1 MRMAFIGMSERGKMK
16 KMTFTAGN
24 GWEAPAA
31 VLILRHVNE
40 RMTGFRPSC
49 SYNLIG
55 AELYHGSLQQLK
67 AVNACFTSADYAT
80 VDGDTVHLN
89 GLYNEDAKTEIK
101 LARVRDG
108 YETVHISCC
117 TTKALDKVLF
127 GTCEDD
133 FYEGLF
139 EVLMRKT
146 DLPLKKEWMPY
157 LFNVFKR
164 RELIRESIVVLAAE
178 ENMTFSYGGRTYR
191 ASELKGYNIPFGINE
206 YTVLSTLQDGI
217 SKGIISLTPSG
228 KCMNPMILTNLDA
241 YRMQYGEEFVSN
253 VKKLIKPF
261 YGRKGGVEECF
272 LSGKKKLYKQ
282 QGAIV
287 NAAADNF
294 FHHRESTQWLIEQ
307 MGSGKSIQAISVI
320 EETESLR
327 WLAANPGKTP
337 EEAHGKEGNL
347 NYRAIIMPPGHLVNK
362 WAKEIKENIPF
373 AKVKILE
380 SLKDCTEIKAKGMKR
395 NGKEFYIIGKDLAK
409 LGCTEMPTPTKVI
422 KGYRSRFECRCC
434 KTDFS
439 PERAN
444 RMIEEHQPCKCGNNP
459 KPFRSLADFREVK
472 VKELHPIEGL
482 QCPSCGR
489 VLINDKGE
497 TLMPWHFMNRT
508 VANDHCPY
516 CKETLWKPLVRTVGG
531 EPRKDGWHKVS
542 FFKNHTKKATE
553 TGWVLKGYEDATY
566 LQNGIIIDGIKDST
580 PVVLRKWPPARYI
593 KEQLAGFFDFA
604 IFDELHEYK
613 GAGTAQSIAMHAVA
627 RASKQTIGLTGT
639 IAGGYAS
646 DLFYTTWRLAPHIMV
661 ENGFEFEGEKGEKAF
676 VAKYGTLETKY
687 ENTGD
692 GSVNRMS
699 RGKKLGETRTKPGIS
714 PDIFGDILMPITLF
728 LDLTD
733 MSNKLPELH
742 ESVVSVEMDADVDRA
757 YTHSL
762 DNIKRAA
769 GQGNFLSSLSSEMLV
784 FSLLYPDMPMAYKEK
799 IIDPKDGRCVDVP
812 EKFPEDRLY
821 PKEEKMIE
829 ILNKELDEGRRCF
842 VYCEYTNSGLTE
854 RLKKLVCDYSGLEDK
869 EVAIL
874 KSESPSAAKR
884 EEWIHKKAKEGV
896 KVVITNPKNVETGLD
911 FIFEYEGQTYNYPTL
926 VFYECGT
933 SLFTLWQASRRSYRL
948 NQTKECR
955 TYYLCYNGT
964 NQAKII
970 RLMAEKQVATS
981 SIQGKFSMEGLTAMA
996 QSVDPRLILMQSLMG
1011 AAEDAN
1017 EDAEK
1022 AAGIFANLNEAT
1034 GIDES
1039 IYGPSETRLYKEVY
1053 GRVPEGDADEAVSL
1067 DSLLTAPV
1075 PEPVVV
1081 TVVEP
1086 VKTED
1091 EPQAEADTEFTAE
1104 GQEIFN
1110 NFFGGYVVS
1119 EEMKKTMAE
1128 AEEIIKRKNKK
1139 KVDDSQMS
1147 FTDFFCM
1154 IA

>member
-1 MRMAFIGMSERGKMK
+1 MK
-16 KMTFTAGN
+16 KMSICAGN
-24 GWEAPAA
+24 GWEAPASL
-31 VLILRHVNE
+31 LILRNVE
-40 RMTGFRPSC
+40 EDRVGFSPRC
-49 SYNLIG
+49 RYRLLG
-55 AELYHGSLQQLK
+55 AELYHGSLTQLK
-67 AVNACFTSADYAT
+67 AVNACLSSAEKVI
-80 VDGDTVHLN
+80 VDGDTVK
-89 GLYNEDAKTEIK
+89 LYSTYGDDGKLEVK
-101 LARVRDG
+101 LARIRDG
-108 YETVHISCC
+108 YETVHMSCV
-117 TTKALDKVLF
+117 TTKALEKVLF
-127 GTCEDD
+127 GVNEED
-133 FYEGLF
+133 FHEGLY
-139 EVLMRKT
+139 EYLMRTT
-146 DLPLKKEWMPY
+146 DLPLKKEWMGY
-157 LFNVFKR
+157 LFDRFTE
-164 RELIRESIVVLAAE
+164 RELLTESVVVLAAND
-178 ENMTFSYGGRTYR
+178 NMQFSYGGRTYKCSQLR
-191 ASELKGYNIPFGINE
+191 GYNIRYSLNE
-206 YTVLSTLQDGI
+206 FTVLSYLQDGI
-217 SKGIISLTPSG
+217 KNGRISLTPSG
-228 KCMNPMILTNLDA
+228 SCMNPMILTDLDT
-241 YRMQYGEEFVSN
+241 YRLQYGEEFVSN
-253 VKKLIKPF
+253 VKKLIKPY

-272 LSGKKKLYKQ
+272 LSGKKRLYKQ

-294 FHHRESTQWLIEQ
+294 FHHRENTQWLIEQ
-307 MGSGKSIQAISVI
+307 MGSGKSIQAIATM
-320 EETESLR
+320 EETASLR
-327 WLAANPGKTP
+327 YLATNPGKTP
-337 EEAHGKEGNL
+337 EEAHEKEGNL

-362 WAKEIKENIPF
+362 WAKEIKENIPY
-373 AKVKILE
+373 ANVKILE
-380 SLKDCTEIKAKGMKR
+380 SLKDCAEIKAKGMKR

-422 KGYRSRFECRCC
+422 KSFKSRFECRCC
-434 KTDFS
+434 KSDFS
-439 PERAN
+439 AIRAN
-444 RMIEEHQPCKCGNNP
+444 ELIESRQPCKCGKNP
-459 KPFRSLADFREVK
+459 KPFKSLADFRETK
-472 VKELHPIEGL
+472 VRELKPLEGL

-489 VLINDKGE
+489 LLLSDKGE
-497 TLMPWHFMNRT
+497 PLMPWNFMNRT
-508 VANDHCPY
+508 QSNDHCSY
-516 CKETLWKPLVRTVGG
+516 CGETLWKPLVRNVGG

-553 TGWVLKGYEDATY
+553 TGWVLSGYEDVTY
-566 LQNGIIIDGIKDST
+566 LNNGIIVDGIKDST

-604 IFDELHEYK
+604 VFDELHEYK

-627 RASKQTIGLTGT
+627 KASKQTIGLTGT

-742 ESVVSVEMDADVDRA
+742 ESVVSVDMDADVDRA

-762 DNIKRAA
+762 DRIKMAA

-784 FSLLYPDMPMAYKEK
+784 FSLLYPDMPMAYKDK
-799 IIDPKDGRCVDVP
+799 IIDSKNGRCVEEP
-812 EKFPEDRLY
+812 EKFPVDRVY

-854 RLKKLVCDYSGLEDK
+854 RLKKLICDYCGLEDK

-884 EEWIHKKAKEGV
+884 EEWIHKKASEGV

-911 FIFEYEGQTYNYPTL
+911 FIFEYEGVTYNYPTL

-955 TYYLCYNGT
+955 TYYLCYAGT

-981 SIQGKFSMEGLTAMA
+981 SIQGKFSMEGLQAMA

-1053 GRVPEGDADEAVSL
+1053 GRVPEGDTDEATTL
-1067 DSLLTAPV
+1067 ESLLNIPVAASVEEPKAEEPEAENTAEAV
-1075 PEPVVV
+1075 A
-1081 TVVEP
+1081 VVESS
-1086 VKTED
+1086 VSVSD
-1091 EPQAEADTEFTAE
+1091 GLTAE
-1104 GQEIFN
+1104 GQALLN
-1110 NFFGGYVVS
+1110 SFFVGFAVS
-1119 EEMKKTMAE
+1119 EETKKEVAE
-1128 AEEIIKRKNKK
+1128 AAEVIKRKNKK
-1139 KVDDSQMS
+1139 KIDDAQMS
-1147 FTDFFCM
+1147 LADFFTM